1 MLPGAFTLIMISDHW
16 SWTTGVGMVID
27 REWGND
33 HHLWSRWS
41 PWKNWWVV
49 EIKNSAID
57 PPLNF
62 GSLNTVVDRR
72 SDEQGVGGIMAQ
84 IEQRIRRGLM
94 AFGAVYGEEK
104 FKNPKRKE
112 GFITVNPCILL
123 KILIKNIWYLHNR
136 PCGANRTPPKQGG
149 GLMAEGGV

>member
-1 MLPGAFTLIMISDHW
+1 
-16 SWTTGVGMVID
+16 MV
-27 REWGND
+27 EF
-33 HHLWSRWS
+33 
-41 PWKNWWVV
+41 
-49 EIKNSAID
+49 KNSAID

-94 AFGAVYGEEK
+94 AFGGVYGEEK

-123 KILIKNIWYLHNR
+123 KILIKNI
-136 PCGANRTPPKQGG
+136 
-149 GLMAEGGV
+149 